1 MGIFKEHKVFKGM
14 SFPISVK
21 VPLVRN
27 ILYLPEGVRK
37 RMFKIVLF
45 CHFGK
50 QLTLLI
56 QPEKKKN
63 VFIAFPISPLEK
75 EDITP
80 VVFDLACMHAF
91 ISI

>member
-1 MGIFKEHKVFKGM
+1 MGIFKEHKIFKGM

-37 RMFKIVLF
+37 CMFKILLF
-45 CHFGK
+45 YHFGK

-56 QPEKKKN
+56 QPEKKM
-63 VFIAFPISPLEK
+63 F
-75 EDITP
+75 
-80 VVFDLACMHAF
+80 
-91 ISI
+91 